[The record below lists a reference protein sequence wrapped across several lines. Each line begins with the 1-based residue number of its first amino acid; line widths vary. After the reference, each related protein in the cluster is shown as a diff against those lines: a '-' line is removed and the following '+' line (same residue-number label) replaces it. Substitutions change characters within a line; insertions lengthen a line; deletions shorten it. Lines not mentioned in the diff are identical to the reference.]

1 MKAKTIGRLVVLSLL
16 VLLSF
21 HLRGKAES
29 RICAVFQAKDG
40 QSYQANVQ
48 EYGGSRYLLLPSFC
62 DVRRMN
68 VNGLNGLI
76 YSKSGAVSC
85 SDDKPVNLK
94 KVIPSFAPGT
104 LYPVTFATPEGNME
118 VGIMQTEKMP
128 TVFIDLGVKSNGGKT
143 SRHWLD
149 ADKSNHVF
157 HSSLRMVSADGKSS
171 ETTLVE
177 KIKCRGS
184 ASFDWAEKKSY
195 AIKLESSCELIKGAG
210 SSKKW
215 ALVANDVYDQN
226 MLHDRS
232 GLLNFSSRWM
242 YKALKGKYA
251 VDMRFVDLYMNGEY
265 RGLYMLTEKIE
276 VSKTR
281 ISLTK
286 AKMKYEDKSAV
297 TRVVGSC
304 GLFLNG
310 ETVWDGY
317 DTANHR
323 DRMDTNCSRIT
334 TVQYHTAAEDRADP
348 AIRQGI
354 RAYQYATNSK
364 VQKQGGYL
372 LEIDITFSDVTAW
385 FVTRRGAAIA
395 LKEPEY
401 ASREQ
406 VQRIAAY
413 VQRFEDALYAQSGF
427 NSEGRRF
434 TAYADMNSAVRY
446 TITEFF
452 LANIDTFRTSTFL
465 SVDLIKGKL
474 QPIRFGPVWD
484 NDYCKID
491 STHMISGKLAFKLK
505 SKGSGYPMFPWI
517 EQLFTK
523 SEYVSLMNKVWKKE
537 LMSAT
542 GKLASSVLPK
552 QIKTMESS
560 LKMNALIT
568 NSFDPQAHVNR
579 AFEGIKGRIKTWKGL
594 WSSSHLKGVSVSC
607 KDNRLIAK
615 PDGPF
620 TKIEWYKINGKNG
633 SSKCVFSGKYASFAP
648 KENGKYFAVATGPNI
663 LYNST
668 AKFGALTKET
678 REMCSAVIDFRM
690 KNR

>member
-1 MKAKTIGRLVVLSLL
+1 MKAGTRLVVVSLL

-21 HLRGKAES
+21 HLHGKAELQ
-29 RICAVFQAKDG
+29 IHAVFQAKGG
-40 QSYQANVQ
+40 QAYQATVQ

-62 DVRRMN
+62 DVRRLI
-68 VNGLNGLI
+68 VNGLNGRI

-85 SDDKPVNLK
+85 SDDHPVNLK
-94 KVIPSFAPGT
+94 EVLPSFAPGT

-118 VGIMQTEKMP
+118 VSIMQTEKMP
-128 TVFIDLGVKSNGGKT
+128 TVFIDLGVNRDGQKT
-143 SRHWLD
+143 SRRWLD

-157 HSSLRMVSADGKSS
+157 HSSLRMVSADGESS
-171 ETTLVE
+171 ETALVE

-184 ASFDWAEKKSY
+184 ASFDLTEKKSY
-195 AIKLESSCELIKGAG
+195 SIKLKSPGELIKGVSA
-210 SSKKW
+210 SKKW
-215 ALVANDVYDQN
+215 AFVANDVYDQN

-232 GLLNFSSRWM
+232 GLLNFASRWM

-251 VDMRFVDLYMNGEY
+251 VDMRFVDLYVDGEY

-276 VSKTR
+276 IGKTR
-281 ISLTK
+281 ISLSK

-310 ETVWDGY
+310 KTVWAGY
-317 DTANHR
+317 DSANRR
-323 DRMDTNCSRIT
+323 DRMDTNCSQVT
-334 TVQYHTAAEDRADP
+334 TIQYQTAAQDRADP

-354 RAYQYATNSK
+354 RAYQYATRSK

-372 LEIDITFSDVTAW
+372 LEIDINFGDVTAW
-385 FVTRRGAAIA
+385 FVTRRRATIA

-413 VQRFEDALYAQSGF
+413 VQRFEDALYSQSGF
-427 NSEGRRF
+427 NAEGRRF
-434 TAYADMNSAVRY
+434 TAYADMDSAVRFS
-446 TITEFF
+446 ITEFF

-474 QPIRFGPVWD
+474 QPIHFGPVWD

-537 LMSAT
+537 LMPAT
-542 GKLASSVLPK
+542 GKLVSSVLPK

-568 NSFDPQAHVNR
+568 NSLDPQAHVNR
-579 AFEGIKGRIKTWKGL
+579 AFEGVKGRLKTWKSL
-594 WSSSHLKGVSVSC
+594 WNGKYLKGVSVSR
-607 KDNRLIAK
+607 KGNRLTAK

-620 TKIEWYKINGKNG
+620 TKIEWYKVNGKNG
-633 SSKCVFSGKYASFAP
+633 SSQCVFSGQSTTFDP
-648 KENGKYFAVATGPNI
+648 KESGKYFAVATGPNI

-668 AKFGALTKET
+668 ATFGALTQKT
-678 REMCSAVIDFRM
+678 RTMCSAVIDF
-690 KNR
+690 KLQKK